1 MKCNKGFSLIELI
14 IVIAILAVVTGVS
27 FVGLGYLYNSNVKST
42 IKKINTSLLQTQSY
56 TTAKSVGGRDIYFK
70 LYQDS
75 GDYYT
80 AMCREDSSGNEIKLQ
95 EPEKVGKKNLTVK
108 YVASDGINVNEVDIN
123 SSNSLKLYF
132 DRSTGGL
139 LPMANGGSTYCS
151 KIEISVNGLSKC
163 SVTISKITGKT
174 EVAIFQ

>member
-1 MKCNKGFSLIELI
+1 MKGNKGFSLIELI

-42 IKKINTSLLQTQSY
+42 IKKINTSLLKTQSY

-80 AMCREDSSGNEIKLQ
+80 AMCREDSSGKEIELQ
-95 EPEKVGKKNLTVK
+95 KPEKVGKKNLTVK
-108 YVASDGINVNEVDIN
+108 YFVSDGAEVKID

-139 LPMANGGSTYCS
+139 LPIVTGGSTYCS

-163 SVTISKITGKT
+163 SVSISKVTGKT
-174 EVAIFQ
+174 EVTIFQ